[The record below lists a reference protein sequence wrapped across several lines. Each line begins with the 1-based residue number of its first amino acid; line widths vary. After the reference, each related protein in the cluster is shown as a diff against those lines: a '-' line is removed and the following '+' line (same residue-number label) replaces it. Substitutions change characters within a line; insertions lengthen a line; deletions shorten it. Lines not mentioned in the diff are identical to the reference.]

1 MKSTMK
7 VSNSEWTVD
16 DVLFVC
22 MSLGAVYNQANAKG
36 VKTLAN
42 TAKKKLKSF
51 VFKHVAVCKL
61 AADKFKSM
69 TDDERSEF
77 VQTYEPSAAIEKELK
92 M

>member
-1 MKSTMK
+1 MKSPMK
-7 VSNSEWTVD
+7 ASRPEWTVD

-22 MSLGAVYNQANAKG
+22 MSLGAVYNQANEKG
-36 VKTLAN
+36 AKTLAN
-42 TAKKKLKSF
+42 TAKRKLKSF

-61 AADKFKSM
+61 AADKYKSM

-77 VQTYEPSAAIEKELK
+77 VQAYEPSAAIEKELK